1 MPEWILG
8 LDGGGTKTLL
18 ALANKNGDV
27 LGPFVGTGINPF
39 DQPNWKN
46 ELETLLAHC
55 PVKRET
61 IVFSSFGLP
70 GYGESAVINAQQ
82 LEVVQNFAG
91 ENSVALNDVA
101 VAFAGALA
109 GKPGVLIL
117 AGTGSMAWAGNGN
130 TQIRVGGF
138 GDGFGDEGSAYW
150 IGQRALQ
157 KLSWTLDG
165 RHEDDRY
172 RETMLDSIGAG
183 DAEGLIAWFYGLEH
197 QRSRVAALA
206 KTVDQLADANNLS
219 AIEIL
224 LEAANLLTAHA
235 KTAWRKLELQPDS
248 SISYAG
254 SVFKSRTVR
263 ETVRHQLEDFGRWQ
277 APLASPIAGALIDAA
292 TQAGWM
298 TDSNST
304 NPNLNES
311 GRNDAN
317 WIKRIN
323 TTLESKISDL

>member
-46 ELETLLAHC
+46 ELEALLADC
-55 PVKRET
+55 PVKREE
-61 IVFSSFGLP
+61 IAFSSFGLP
-70 GYGESAVINAQQ
+70 GYGESVAINAQQ
-82 LEVVQNFAG
+82 LEVVKNFAG
-91 ENSVALNDVA
+91 EHSVALNDVA
-101 VAFAGALA
+101 VAFNGALA

-117 AGTGSMAWAGNGN
+117 AGTGSMAWAGNGSAQ
-130 TQIRVGGF
+130 TRVGGF
-138 GDGFGDEGSAYW
+138 GDGFGDEGSGYW

-165 RHEDDRY
+165 RLEDDRY
-172 RETMLDSIGAG
+172 RETMLEAIGAG
-183 DAEGLIAWFYGLEH
+183 DIEGLIAWFYGLEH
-197 QRSRVAALA
+197 RRSRVAALA
-206 KTVDQLADANNLS
+206 KSLDQLADAGNLT
-219 AIEIL
+219 AKNIL
-224 LEAANLLTAHA
+224 LEAANLLAAHG
-235 KTAWRKLELQPDS
+235 KTAWKKLELQPGS

-263 ETVRHQLEDFGRWQ
+263 ETVRHQLEDLGRWQ

-292 TQAGWM
+292 TRAGWT
-298 TDSNST
+298 TDSNS
-304 NPNLNES
+304 
-311 GRNDAN
+311 NDSNWNALN
-317 WIKRIN
+317 WIERIN
-323 TTLESKISDL
+323 TTLKSKISDL

>member
-46 ELETLLAHC
+46 ELEALLAHC
-55 PVKRET
+55 PVKREE
-61 IVFSSFGLP
+61 IAFSSFGLP
-70 GYGESAVINAQQ
+70 GYGESVGINAQQ
-82 LEVVQNFAG
+82 FETVKNFAG
-91 ENSVALNDVA
+91 EHSVALNDVA
-101 VAFAGALA
+101 VAFTGALA

-117 AGTGSMAWAGNGN
+117 AGTGSMAWAGHGD

-138 GDGFGDEGSAYW
+138 GDGFGDEGSGYW
-150 IGQRALQ
+150 IGQQALQ

-172 RETMLDSIGAG
+172 RETMLEAIGSS
-183 DAEGLIAWFYGLEH
+183 DIEGLIAWFYGLEH
-197 QRSRVAALA
+197 RRSRVAALA
-206 KTVDQLADANNLS
+206 KTVDQLADADNLT
-219 AIEIL
+219 AIDIL
-224 LEAANLLTAHA
+224 LQAANLLAAHG

-248 SISYAG
+248 NISYAG

-263 ETVRHQLEDFGRWQ
+263 ETVRHQLEDLGSWQ
-277 APLASPIAGALIDAA
+277 APMASPIAGALIDAA
-292 TQAGWM
+292 TRAGWT
-298 TDSNST
+298 TD
-304 NPNLNES
+304 PNWNGS
-311 GRNDAN
+311 GLTGAN
-317 WIKRIN
+317 WIERIN
-323 TTLESKISDL
+323 TTLESKISNL